1 MPTKIKAIHI
11 HALRGIRDLNLD
23 LNGKSLVLKGD
34 NGMGKSSIVD
44 ALEFFFTG
52 RVAHLQGIEGVSNK
66 KHLPHVN
73 FDTKDL
79 AVELR
84 FDPGNILLKRTF
96 KGISKIPGILKEY
109 FEEGVRG
116 NFILRRAQILEFI
129 NSQPSDRYRSLGN
142 IIGIGDLDESELQL
156 KRVCDELQGRVES
169 TWSEDKRILQEI
181 SELLKGEIAG
191 IDDALSQLNSMLKQ
205 KGLPTI
211 DSLTEMNDYARKLLP
226 KIRATVNEK
235 NLASINAM
243 RSLMDNILIPEELV
257 QTAKDLNPKINQFIS
272 LSSKPLVD
280 EHNLLE
286 MAKDVIAE
294 RELDECP
301 VCEQPINRNEVLKSL
316 SDRIRLLMELT
327 TNASNL
333 RTSVSLLRSSFERNI
348 SKLEDLYKRV
358 EGIDKISVHA
368 KEVKNIIDKGNR
380 LSEQIS
386 LAGQLNNPLPIDD
399 LLAWKNRVGE
409 ISKSL
414 QSECEQLLN
423 DIKPTEEE
431 KNIIEA
437 ISLVERISDKLNR
450 LAKIQRDL
458 KVNNSSLNLAQ
469 NIYSAFSDA
478 KKQTTYKV
486 YSEIQTEITNAYIAI
501 HHTEPIGGVELTV
514 EQRRRASTKL
524 NLELFGK
531 KGDPRALS
539 SEGHLDSLG
548 LCIFL
553 AFIKRFNSNFGL
565 MVLDDV
571 VTSIDSRH
579 RSNIAKLI
587 IEESKD
593 RQIIITTHDE
603 VWFKELRACQE
614 TYGLGGNFVNDEIIN
629 WDINTGPQLR
639 RTRMEWEEIDKYIN
653 EGDKGAAGNK
663 ARQYLERVLKEACSN
678 IQAKVQYKE
687 DGRYEVGDLF
697 DPARS
702 TLLNLARGT
711 RFKEEI
717 ATAFNDLSITKFMSN
732 VLSHDNELQG
742 ELSTDEVRSFCNAV
756 HKLDQVLSCPTC
768 HSRLIYDKQSRV
780 LRCSSE
786 RCKDPIRVNTS

>member
-11 HALRGIRDLNLD
+11 HALRGIPDLNLD
-23 LNGKSLVLKGD
+23 LNGKSLLLKGD

-73 FDTKDL
+73 FGIKEL
-79 AVELR
+79 AADLR

-96 KGISKIPGILKEY
+96 KGISKIPDVLKEY
-109 FEEGVRG
+109 FEEGARG

-301 VCEQPINRNEVLKSL
+301 VCKQPINRNEVLKSL
-316 SDRIRLLMELT
+316 SDRIRLLMKLT
-327 TNASNL
+327 TDASNL
-333 RTSVSLLRSSFERNI
+333 RTSVSLLRSSFEKNI

-368 KEVKNIIDKGNR
+368 KEVKNLIDKGNR

-486 YSEIQTEITNAYIAI
+486 YSEIQAEITNAYIAI
-501 HHTEPIGGVELTV
+501 HSSERIGGVELTV

-553 AFIKRFNSNFGL
+553 AFIKRFNSNFGF

-587 IEESKD
+587 IEESRD

-603 VWFKELRACQE
+603 VWFEQLRACQE
-614 TYGLGGNFVNDEIIN
+614 TYGLGGNFVNHEIIN
-629 WDINTGPQLR
+629 WDINTGPQLK
-639 RTRMEWEEIDKYIN
+639 RTRTEWEEINKYID

-663 ARQYLERVLKEACSN
+663 ARQYLERILKEACSN

-702 TLLNLARGT
+702 TLLNLARDT

-717 ATAFNDLSITKFMSN
+717 VTAFNDLSITKFMSN
-732 VLSHDNELQG
+732 VLSHNNELQ
-742 ELSTDEVRSFCNAV
+742 EQLSIDEVRSFCDAV
-756 HKLDQVLSCPTC
+756 HKLDLVLSCPTC
-768 HSRLIYDKQSRV
+768 HSRLTYDKQSRV
-780 LRCSSE
+780 LRCSNV
-786 RCKDPIRVNTS
+786 RCNNPIRVSTS